1 MNDANRTTSLEP
13 CALLIGRVLLAA
25 IFLHDGLFKLGN
37 YALSGAYARSFGV
50 PEQLLPL
57 AIVVEIGGSLLI
69 ALGLYTR
76 VCALLLAGFCM
87 FTAIVFHTKFGDRNQ
102 LIHFEK
108 NVAMAGGFLVLWV
121 TGAGRLS
128 IARLLNRSEE

>member
-1 MNDANRTTSLEP
+1 MNGANRTTILEP
-13 CALLIGRVLLAA
+13 YALLIGRVLLAA

-37 YALSGAYARSFGV
+37 TALSGAYARSFGV

-57 AIVVEIGGSLLI
+57 AIAVEIGGGLLI
-69 ALGLYTR
+69 AFGFHTR
-76 VCALLLAGFCM
+76 VCAVLLAGFCL

-108 NVAMAGGFLVLWV
+108 NLAMAGGLLILAVGGPGPLTIGKLF
-121 TGAGRLS
+121 GR
-128 IARLLNRSEE
+128 